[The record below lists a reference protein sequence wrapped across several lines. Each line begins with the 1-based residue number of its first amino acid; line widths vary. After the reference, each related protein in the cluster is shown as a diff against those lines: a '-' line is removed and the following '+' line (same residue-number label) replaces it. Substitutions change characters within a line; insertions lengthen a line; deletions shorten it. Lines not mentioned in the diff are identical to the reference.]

1 MDPPGTGSGVGD
13 GGIVAFTSLRYDRQ
27 LLSSPANMANF
38 SMSPAAKKEATP
50 FYLLAHHRDRML
62 AAAEH
67 FGYPA
72 GATAVLQSLEL
83 FARRLQEAVDA
94 AGGDGPFKVCAPLPP
109 AVVVMLT

>member
-1 MDPPGTGSGVGD
+1 MDLPGTGSGVGD
-13 GGIVAFTSLRYDRQ
+13 GGITAFTSLRYDRQ
-27 LLSSPANMANF
+27 LLLSPANMADF

-94 AGGDGPFKVCAPLPP
+94 AGGDGPFKACAPLPP